1 MLFKIKIESSEIM
14 KKLKL
19 NSKEF
24 ILVTAHRK
32 ENVDDP
38 STFQSIL
45 SGLGLIKE
53 KIKDKSCLSN
63 AS

>member
-1 MLFKIKIESSEIM
+1 ME
-14 KKLKL
+14 LKL

-45 SGLGLIKE
+45 SGLDLSKE
-53 KIKDKSCLSN
+53 NLLSLRCF
-63 AS
+63 